1 MFEPSKMRNAGQ
13 DPVGQY
19 RLKAKHYRRAADI
32 EIEPNRRDAYET
44 LADTFERLAAD
55 YERIEAS

>member
-1 MFEPSKMRNAGQ
+1 MRNAGQ

-44 LADTFERLAAD
+44 LADTFERLATD